1 MDRTGLSSLQKVG
14 TIDASLTP
22 HFTVMGTENK
32 VGSPEVVMRF
42 PTPTDVDAPESVSP
56 PPGNQ
61 FVKRI
66 GKHLAHGS
74 SSFQVEP
81 RVVPWSTL
89 SKKVDHALESH
100 DIRTDRA
107 VLQKNHATLSS
118 IMPGRNLQCQVSRPP
133 FWLFSLR

>member
-1 MDRTGLSSLQKVG
+1 MDRAGLSSLQKVG
-14 TIDASLTP
+14 AIDASLTP

-32 VGSPEVVMRF
+32 VESPEVVMRF
-42 PTPTDVDAPESVSP
+42 PTPTDVDAPQSVSP

-74 SSFQVEP
+74 SPFQAEP
-81 RVVPWSTL
+81 RIVPWSRL
-89 SKKVDHALESH
+89 SKEVDHALESR

-107 VLQKNHATLSS
+107 VLRKNPATLSF
-118 IMPGRNLQCQVSRPP
+118 IMPGRNFQCQVSRPP